1 MNLHN
6 NLRKIGQAQSL
17 ETQRDEILVKLQEAE
32 RKWKN
37 VKLELQH
44 EQENRSGEAAAWT
57 RTVSEKSRLCED
69 LQTQVR
75 ELQNELASVR
85 RKNAINLKVS
95 RAFFRRYFPICY
107 FIG

>member
-1 MNLHN
+1 MKTH
-6 NLRKIGQAQSL
+6 
-17 ETQRDEILVKLQEAE
+17 RDEILAKLEEVE

-37 VKLELQH
+37 AKLELTH
-44 EQENRSGEAAAWT
+44 EQENRNGEATAWA

-85 RKNAINLKVS
+85 RKHAINLKVEPS
-95 RAFFRRYFPICY
+95 HVYYLVVNLNWFFNFHVTGIDTRVE
-107 FIG
+107 GD